1 MWMRRFPLSHQL
13 DAHDCGAACL
23 QMISRYYGSYH
34 TLQHIRDTCGIT
46 KQGVS
51 LRALGVGAEQLGFK
65 SLAVRCSLEDVQER
79 LPLPMIVHWQANHF
93 VVVYRVSS
101 RQVWVADPLKGHVTY
116 ALKDFLAGWLEA
128 DGSSGLVLCLEPQAD
143 FARLKAGQERQA
155 SQMLD
160 LLSYF
165 TPYRRSLA
173 LVFGLMLVVTLIQV
187 LLPFISKAV
196 IDIGIKTS
204 DTDFIQLVLIGNAV
218 LLLSAMAFN
227 AIRDWVLMHITA
239 RVNVAL
245 ISDYL
250 IKLMKLPIS
259 FFETKQLGDILQRAH
274 DHERVRSFLMNH
286 SLALIFSVL
295 TFVLLSVI
303 LLIYD
308 AAIFGIFIFG
318 SALYFSWVLLFLK
331 VRKRL
336 DWRLFDLHAQDQS
349 YWVETVEAMADIK
362 VHNHEQLRRWRWEGI
377 QARLYH
383 INRRLQ
389 AVSNVQE
396 LGAQFIEQLKS
407 MAITFYCAI
416 AVIHGEITLG
426 VMISAQFILGMLH
439 GPLVQFINFIVSAQY
454 ARISFLR
461 MREVRQLQDEQQ
473 LLSSGASQIVPQEE
487 GLTLRNVHFQYTPTG
502 PMVLTGITAHIP
514 PNKVTAIVG
523 GSGSGKSTLL
533 KLLIRLYAP
542 SYGEVQVG
550 AMNVQA
556 VDLRAWR
563 DKIAVVMQD
572 GKLFN
577 DTIRNNITM
586 DAEEVDPERLQAAC
600 RTAQIEQEI
609 YAMPQGFDTVVGE
622 QGRGLSG
629 GQRQRLLI
637 ARALYREPRYLFLD
651 EATNALDT
659 VNEARL
665 IEALKAAFEHRTV
678 VVVAH
683 RLSTV
688 RHADQILVLDQG
700 FLVEQGT
707 HEELIKYE
715 GIYHRLVTSQ
725 AELLE

>member
-1 MWMRRFPLSHQL
+1 MIKRRFPLSLQL
-13 DAHDCGAACL
+13 DAHDCGVASL
-23 QMISRYYGSYH
+23 QMIARYYGSYH
-34 TLQHIRDTCGIT
+34 SLQHIRDTCGIT
-46 KQGVS
+46 KQGLS
-51 LRALGVGAEQLGFK
+51 LRTLGIGAEQLGFK
-65 SLAVRCSLEDVQER
+65 ALAARCSIRDIQER
-79 LPLPMIVHWQANHF
+79 LPLPLIVHWQSKHF
-93 VVVYRVSS
+93 IIVYRIS
-101 RQVWVADPLKGHVTY
+101 RTHVWVADPLKGY
-116 ALKDFLAGWLEA
+116 AKYSLKDFELGWIEPNQ
-128 DGSSGLVLCLEPQAD
+128 SSGLVLCLEPQAD
-143 FARLKAGQERQA
+143 FVPSGQEGRPHA
-155 SQMLD
+155 AHLLD

-165 TPYRRSLA
+165 TPYKRSLA
-173 LVFGLMLVVTLIQV
+173 LVFALMLVVTLIQV

-196 IDIGIKTS
+196 IDVGIKTS

-218 LLLSAMAFN
+218 LLLSSLGFN

-286 SLALIFSVL
+286 SLALIFSAL
-295 TFVLLSVI
+295 TFVLFSII
-303 LLIYD
+303 LFIYSTT
-308 AAIFGIFIFG
+308 IFWIFICG
-318 SALYFSWVLLFLK
+318 SVMYFSWVLLFLK

-336 DWRLFDLHAQDQS
+336 DWKLFDLHARDQS

-362 VHNHEQLRRWRWEGI
+362 VNNQEQLRRWRWEEI
-377 QARLYH
+377 QAQLYH
-383 INRRLQ
+383 LNRRLQ
-389 AVSNVQE
+389 AISNIQD
-396 LGAQFIEQLKS
+396 LGAQFIDQLKG

-439 GPLVQFINFIVSAQY
+439 GPLAQFISFVVSAQY

-461 MREVRQLQDEQQ
+461 MREVRQLPDEQQ
-473 LLSSGASQIVPQEE
+473 LLSSASSRIVPQGE
-487 GLTLRNVHFQYTPTG
+487 GLMLRNIHFQYTATS
-502 PMVLTGITAHIP
+502 PMVLTAITAYIP

-550 AMNVQA
+550 AMNMQA

-563 DKIAVVMQD
+563 DNIAVVMQD

-586 DAEEVDPERLQAAC
+586 EAEELDEQRLQSVC

-609 YAMPQGFDTVVGE
+609 YAMPKGFDTVIGE
-622 QGRGLSG
+622 QERGLSG

-637 ARALYREPRYLFLD
+637 ARALYRNPQYLFLD

-665 IEALKAAFEHRTV
+665 IEALNSAFEHRTV

-688 RHADQILVLDQG
+688 KHADQILVLDQG

-707 HEELIKYE
+707 HAELLVQE
-715 GIYHRLVTSQ
+715 GVYHRLVMSQ
-725 AELLE
+725 AALLE